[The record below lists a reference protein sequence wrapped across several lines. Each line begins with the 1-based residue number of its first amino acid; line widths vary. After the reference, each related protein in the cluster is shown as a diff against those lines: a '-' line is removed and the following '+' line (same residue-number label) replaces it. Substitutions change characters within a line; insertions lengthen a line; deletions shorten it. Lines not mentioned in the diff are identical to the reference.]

1 MLFHCNCNPSAITKE
16 NTMTTTTKTVSKTFT
31 LSDIAFPKKCNVILL
46 NDDVTPMNFVVE
58 VLIGLFEHTTETA
71 EDVMLYI
78 HKTGKGVA
86 GTYDPEVA
94 EQKAYETQQLS
105 RSNGCPLTV
114 DIEQI

>member
-1 MLFHCNCNPSAITKE
+1 
-16 NTMTTTTKTVSKTFT
+16 MTTTTKTVSKTFT

-46 NDDVTPMNFVVE
+46 
-58 VLIGLFEHTTETA
+58 TTETA

-105 RSNGCPLTV
+105 RSNGFPLTV